1 MIGGLAYGAR
11 RWTAPPAQRFLTLL
25 LALTAVPLPFAQSL
39 LAMGAFCS
47 SPGLTNAPLRAT
59 EYGLIGA
66 LAPEGTVME
75 ADSWQIVANVMGSAA
90 GAFLA
95 GILIDQA
102 GVDSALASASISC
115 GIAVLV
121 ALAGGEP

>member
-1 MIGGLAYGAR
+1 M
-11 RWTAPPAQRFLTLL
+11 
-25 LALTAVPLPFAQSL
+25 AL
-39 LAMGAFCS
+39 GAFLLIT
-47 SPGLTNAPLRAT
+47 GLTNAPLGAT

-66 LAPEGTVME
+66 LAWEGTVTQ
-75 ADSWQIVANVMGSAA
+75 AYSWQIVANVTGRAA

-115 GIAVLV
+115 GIADVV
-121 ALAGGEP
+121 AVAGRRTLAAP